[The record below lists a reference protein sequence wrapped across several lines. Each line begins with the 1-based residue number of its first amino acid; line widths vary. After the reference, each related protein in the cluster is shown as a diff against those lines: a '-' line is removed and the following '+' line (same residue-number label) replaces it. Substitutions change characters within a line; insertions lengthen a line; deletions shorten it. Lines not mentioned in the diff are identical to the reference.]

1 MPDRIL
7 IAGVGYTYLRDW
19 SVGPVL
25 AAQLRQRAWPEG
37 IEIDDWSFGP
47 LDAAQWLRDAE
58 PAYARA
64 VFFGAS
70 DRGEPPGTVRRR
82 VWQASDLPPLEVVQE
97 RIGEAISGVISLD
110 NLVFVCAALGALPP
124 QVVLL
129 EVEPAAEQE
138 WGEEFSPEVTAAL
151 PELVRYI
158 ESEAG
163 MVGSS
168 V

>member
-1 MPDRIL
+1 MRRRVL

-25 AAQLRQRAWPEG
+25 AAELQKRPWPEG
-37 IEIDDWSFGP
+37 VEIDDWSFGP
-47 LDAAQWLRDAE
+47 LDAAQWVRDAD
-58 PAYARA
+58 PPYQRA
-64 VFFGAS
+64 VFFGAI
-70 DRGEPPGTVRRR
+70 DRGRRPGTVVRHL
-82 VWQASDLPPLEVVQE
+82 WQPSELPPPSVVQE

-124 QVVLL
+124 EVVLL
-129 EVEPAAEQE
+129 EVEPAGEQE

-158 ESEAG
+158 EAEAG
-163 MVGSS
+163 FVGSS